1 MLDGIE
7 DSLNALAMDREDM
20 RAYNRLLASGERL
33 SALVIAH
40 GLSLRGLD
48 AHPVGAED
56 IGLQLDGAGTAA
68 RVDLDASR
76 AKLDRSAFHGI
87 PVVTGWFGEG
97 TDGDIALLG
106 RGGSDHTATALAA
119 LLQARRVVLWKD
131 VLGIYPV
138 NPRWGVQSSPI
149 PYLGYGEAIEFAN
162 ADATILHPATV
173 EPVYEMGIP
182 IEIRHLTGYKDN
194 GMKTVIGPDIE
205 AVPSIKGIACIPRVA
220 CVNAEVR
227 YSQDAA
233 MALTALL
240 QALKEA
246 DIRICSFDTTNTQ
259 WRFVF
264 RQHDVARGVQ
274 IVQEHASSVAYEY
287 HASMLSFIGCRDID
301 YLHSQLGAKAP
312 VEGLLYESVAS
323 IHMLSDRVDISRM
336 LDEMMVL
343 ISIGKNQSA

>member
-162 ADATILHPATV
+162 A
-173 EPVYEMGIP
+173 
-182 IEIRHLTGYKDN
+182 
-194 GMKTVIGPDIE
+194 
-205 AVPSIKGIACIPRVA
+205 C
-220 CVNAEVR
+220 
-227 YSQDAA
+227 
-233 MALTALL
+233 
-240 QALKEA
+240 
-246 DIRICSFDTTNTQ
+246 
-259 WRFVF
+259 
-264 RQHDVARGVQ
+264 
-274 IVQEHASSVAYEY
+274 
-287 HASMLSFIGCRDID
+287 
-301 YLHSQLGAKAP
+301 
-312 VEGLLYESVAS
+312 LLYTSPS
-323 IHMLSDRVDISRM
+323 PRDQRGSRM
-336 LDEMMVL
+336 P
-343 ISIGKNQSA
+343 SSA